1 MGKGNRNRDNRDA
14 EKLEAPQKVKV
25 RKTHKISK
33 ERIKS
38 IITIAVTVVVVLGI
52 IAAFM
57 ASNGTFRRM
66 QILVKSETG
75 KFNVDRQVA
84 TFLAWE
90 LEYYSAYLDY
100 MQTQYTDPD
109 ASILTQYSSAESF
122 ALDYAT
128 MRVTD
133 DIRDAAGTVISTP
146 RDAIDNTLPYMINFV
161 AVCDYAHNRG
171 ITVSDEEWQGDFTIT
186 WLSGMEDTLPVTWN
200 DLINMQVSYG
210 FASLDLFLEEF
221 FGHGL
226 NSKDVAKA
234 LKMICLYEKCMAIYM
249 EEVEAGTADTTVMDY
264 ILNNPAYFYTTDYLT
279 YQTDNEDLKKALEA
293 ATTAEEFKRIIAED
307 WFDRKGGYKDVFNQ
321 YVTVKD
327 AEKLYETIK
336 GKTDTENGT
345 AWSDAIS
352 AITGWETVTYK
363 ASEKDSL
370 GKELSKWVFKA
381 HSDFGSELIVEEDAC
396 YIMTITD
403 ADTAVVKDDKG
414 VITEVTVK
422 QKKLDYVDGV
432 AHDGDDAFKDHVKAH
447 MLKKLEL
454 LPDEAPSVAFKKALA
469 YAEGYKAELDAL
481 EEGADLS
488 EALKAYGDLMKID
501 NCTFTNSVA
510 PKAVIEKI
518 FGETKYTT
526 GTILL
531 VEEDDRVAY
540 IVHLKTLLASTADGV
555 EAPAAEWTWN
565 IEYVKVESD
574 VFYRV
579 LEQVTTE
586 AKKEIPEDKSA
597 TYNAGAAEGSYQKW
611 LFDGATLE
619 NGYKNEDRLFDTTV
633 ITTTKTSEVD
643 NTETSTHDVYMIIKT
658 SHLDDER
665 VVNGG
670 FYAYTGTNKEAAL
683 ATLEGKTGND
693 LIAALQAINASA
705 NTNINNATV
714 SETLVKDD
722 VNAAVAE
729 WLFADERQPNQ
740 YTAVTDAD
748 GRTYFAVYLSREK
761 MYESMGMIYYVSEQ
775 TNNWLAGLK
784 ANYKA
789 SEFVLNLIGDPTPAA

>member
-1 MGKGNRNRDNRDA
+1 MGKGNRNRDSRDV
-14 EKLEAPQKVKV
+14 EKLETPQKVKM
-25 RKTHKISK
+25 RKKHKISK
-33 ERIKS
+33 ERLKS

-66 QILVKSETG
+66 QILVKSESG
-75 KFNVDRQVA
+75 KFNIDRQVA

-109 ASILTQYSSAESF
+109 ASILTQYSSAENF

-133 DIRDAAGTVISTP
+133 DILDASGAVISTP

-161 AVCDYAHNRG
+161 AVCDYAYSRD
-171 ITVSDEEWQGDFTIT
+171 ITVTDEEWQGDITIT
-186 WLSGMEDTLPVTWN
+186 WLSGMEDTLPITWN
-200 DLINMQVSYG
+200 DLVNMQVSYG
-210 FASLDLFLEEF
+210 FASLDLFLDEF

-249 EEVEAGTADTTVMDY
+249 EEVEAGTADDTVMEY

-279 YQTDNEDLKKALEA
+279 YNTDNDELKTKLEA
-293 ATTAEEFKRIIAED
+293 ATSAEEFKRIIAED
-307 WFDRKGGYKDVFNQ
+307 WFDRKGGYKDIYNQ

-327 AEKLYETIK
+327 GEALYESIK

-345 AWSDAIS
+345 AWSDAIG
-352 AITGWETVTYK
+352 AITGWEEVTYK

-370 GKELSKWVFKA
+370 SKELSKWVFKTHA
-381 HSDFGSELIVEEDAC
+381 DFESGFIVDEDAC
-396 YIMTITD
+396 YVMAITD
-403 ADTAVVKDDKG
+403 ADTAVVRDDKG

-422 QKKLDYVDGV
+422 QKKIEYVEGV
-432 AHDGDDAFKDHVKAH
+432 SHDGDEAFKENVKKH

-454 LPDEAPSVAFKKALA
+454 SPDEVPSVAFKTAMQ
-469 YAEGYKAELDAL
+469 YAEGYKAEIDAL
-481 EEGADLS
+481 GEYADLS
-488 EALKAYGDLMKID
+488 VAIEAYGDRMKVD
-501 NCTFTNSVA
+501 NCTVTNSVA
-510 PKAVIEKI
+510 PKAIINKV

-540 IVHLKTLLASTADGV
+540 IVHLKTLLASTVEGT
-555 EAPAAEWTWN
+555 EAPASDWTWN
-565 IEYVKVESD
+565 LEYVKIESD

-579 LEQVTTE
+579 LEQVVTE
-586 AKKEIPEDKSA
+586 AKKELPEEKSA

-611 LFDGATLE
+611 LFEGATRE
-619 NGYKNEDRLFDTTV
+619 NGYKNEDHLGKTLV

-643 NTETSTHDVYMIIKT
+643 NTETSSHDIYFQTKT

-670 FYAYTGTNKEAAL
+670 YYTYTGTDKAGAL
-683 ATLEGKTGND
+683 ATLAGKTGDD
-693 LIAALQAINASA
+693 LIAALQSINANA
-705 NTNINNATV
+705 NTGINNATI
-714 SETLVKDD
+714 SETIVEDD
-722 VNAAVAE
+722 VNDAVAE

-740 YTAVTDAD
+740 YTMVTDED
-748 GRTYFAVYLSREK
+748 GRNYIVIYLSREK
-761 MYESMGMIYYVSEQ
+761 MYESMGMIYHVSEK
-775 TNNWLAGLK
+775 TNEWLAGLK

-789 SEFVLNLIGDPTPAA
+789 SEFVLNLIGDPTPEA